1 MSAVTVNPADVSA
14 ADPVSRCATI
24 CATPA
29 R

>member
-1 MSAVTVNPADVSA
+1 MSAIAVSPADVST
-14 ADPVSRCATI
+14 ADPASRCATI